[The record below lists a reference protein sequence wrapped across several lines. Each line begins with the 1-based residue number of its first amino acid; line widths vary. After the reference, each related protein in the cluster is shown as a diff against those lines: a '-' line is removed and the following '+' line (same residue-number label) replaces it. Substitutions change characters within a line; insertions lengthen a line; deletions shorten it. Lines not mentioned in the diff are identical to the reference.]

1 MDKYYKIDK
10 LQIKFLEGE
19 TELSMG
25 DNVFLDTENY
35 EIVDDPKIYLL
46 CDNIRHIRLVLDCD
60 SVKID
65 YKEND

>member
-10 LQIKFLEGE
+10 LQIKFPEGE